1 MHRWFDLVAVLQTD
15 NSILYERLAARG
27 YPQVTAVCMVL
38 WSLRVASRVRKKA
51 RTHRSGFPDRP
62 ALHSSQAKI
71 SENVQC
77 EIMNVVV
84 EEARASYR

>member
-1 MHRWFDLVAVLQTD
+1 MT
-15 NSILYERLAARG
+15 
-27 YPQVTAVCMVL
+27 
-38 WSLRVASRVRKKA
+38 SRVGA
-51 RTHRSGFPDRP
+51 VAHTHWTEFTDSP
-62 ALHSSQAKI
+62 AEHSSQAKI

>member
-1 MHRWFDLVAVLQTD
+1 MRCA
-15 NSILYERLAARG
+15 
-27 YPQVTAVCMVL
+27 
-38 WSLRVASRVRKKA
+38 
-51 RTHRSGFPDRP
+51 
-62 ALHSSQAKI
+62 QAKI

>member
-1 MHRWFDLVAVLQTD
+1 MHGSV
-15 NSILYERLAARG
+15 
-27 YPQVTAVCMVL
+27 
-38 WSLRVASRVRKKA
+38 VAS
-51 RTHRSGFPDRP
+51 SGQPRREESSYSSEWISDRP